1 MKTLSRTLIIL
12 AAGTLVAGCVVHTKE
27 ELASVRSAGVSPDT
41 LRKIEH
47 RGVLTPAD
55 IIELRRRGVS
65 DGVVVRHIEAV
76 GVNYIPQKEEIKK
89 MRSAGVRDDVI
100 TALVHAGN
108 RFAGYLSA
116 PGPYYPYWAD
126 PWYYPYYPR
135 SYYDPWWPYGGVGF
149 GYGYGPRC
157 HYWH

>member
-12 AAGTLVAGCVVHTKE
+12 AAAAVVAGCVHTAE
-27 ELASVRSAGVSPDT
+27 EIASVRSAGVSADT

-55 IIELRRRGVS
+55 IIELHRRGVRDS
-65 DGVVVRHIEAV
+65 VVIRHLEEV

-89 MRSAGVRDDVI
+89 LRSAGVQDDVI
-100 TALVHAGN
+100 AALVHAGN

-116 PGPYYPYWAD
+116 PGPYHPYWAD
-126 PWYYPYYPR
+126 PYYYPYYPR
-135 SYYDPWWPYGGVGF
+135 YYYDPWWPYGGVGI
-149 GYGYGPRC
+149 GYGYGPRYR
-157 HYWH
+157 YWR